1 MISKC
6 GWQPGQHIFLQHLL
20 VNSAIDLHFFNE
32 QQGWFWNIRSSS
44 SSSHVAS
51 WFLSIEM
58 RSDTFRNGSWWSDV
72 KPIIL
77 VVDHS
82 LHWERLLIWS
92 TEDFVCSKLHCMVL
106 ILNPLSQS
114 SLETYRKYPVVFA
127 TWISFHP
134 LFYGFNDSP
143 GMDWTV
149 FFFQCLDLV
158 RLFAPLKTFYT
169 H

>member
-114 SLETYRKYPVVFA
+114 FFRNLSE
-127 TWISFHP
+127 ISSCFCHLDFFSP
-134 LFYGFNDSP
+134 SFLRLQWLSWYGLNS
-143 GMDWTV
+143 
-149 FFFQCLDLV
+149 FFFPVFGFGEAVCSS
-158 RLFAPLKTFYT
+158 
-169 H
+169 